1 MEERATVEAAQRVED
16 EEEEQ
21 QVWSWGAGTDGQ
33 LGTGSLR
40 DEILPQPLSLPSV
53 SLLSCGGAHV
63 IALSSGTPLVEPL
76 HRRSWSLTSSFL
88 VILFFT
94 TF

>member
-1 MEERATVEAAQRVED
+1 MEDKAAIEEARQVED
-16 EEEEQ
+16 EAEEQ
-21 QVWSWGAGTDGQ
+21 RVRSWAWGAGTDGQ

-63 IALSSGTPLVEPL
+63 IALSSGTPLVVPL
-76 HRRSWSLTSSFL
+76 CPRLWCLLCLLLRYL
-88 VILFFT
+88 
-94 TF
+94 